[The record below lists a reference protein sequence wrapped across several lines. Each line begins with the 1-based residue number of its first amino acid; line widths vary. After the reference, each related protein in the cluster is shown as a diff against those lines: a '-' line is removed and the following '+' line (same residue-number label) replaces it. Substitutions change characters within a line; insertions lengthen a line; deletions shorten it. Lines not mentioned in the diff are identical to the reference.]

1 MRFMFFITSFAFIS
15 SSQAAAPKQCQD
27 IESLVYAAQYTIE
40 TYMNSDVDE
49 SISDYIML
57 SGDPEIDKA
66 NTKGKDL
73 WSVPVV
79 VDGEGCYGT
88 VFITTKT
95 GTCEIVGEP
104 SFDGV
109 SCTDD

>member
-1 MRFMFFITSFAFIS
+1 MQILLDVAEVAVEDYKN
-15 SSQAAAPKQCQD
+15 SQDLEENPLAD
-27 IESLVYAAQYTIE
+27 SLVL
-40 TYMNSDVDE
+40 SDE
-49 SISDYIML
+49 KPTLEKSN
-57 SGDPEIDKA
+57 KA
-66 NTKGKDL
+66 GKDL

-79 VDGEGCYGT
+79 VDGEGCYGH
-88 VFITTKT
+88 VEIKVKA